1 MNGLALLIVLVVS
14 LGVTALAD
22 RFRVSSPLLLV
33 VVGLGLSFVPGI
45 PNVPLDPD
53 LVLFLVLPP
62 LLYSAALESS
72 ALRIRENLNRIGQL
86 AFGLVIF
93 TTAVVGL
100 VAWWVVPGL
109 PLASALVLGA
119 VVAPPDAVAAASIG
133 RRLGLNRRMMTVLE
147 GESLLNDATAL
158 TLFRVLLAVALGAGA
173 SIWEGLLEFLI
184 AAVGGIA
191 IGAVA
196 GWVIHR
202 VRLRLGDSSLESAV
216 GLVVPFAIYLL
227 AEDLHA
233 SGVLAVVVAGLYLG
247 HKSTEGGFATRIQ
260 DQAVWKALDR
270 LLEALVFALIGL
282 QLAVVVADLRLPFEL
297 VVASSVAV
305 LAATILARFVW
316 MFPTIYLPRV
326 LPKVRAR
333 GPAMP
338 WRVPTVLSWAGMRG
352 VVTLAAAF
360 VIDPAM
366 PGRDIVVF
374 LAFVVTVGT
383 LLIQGLSLPW
393 VIRRLNV
400 YDTGAQ
406 KDTLQEAA
414 AKQAA
419 AETALARLEELT
431 AGDEDRT
438 PSHVTDQLRSWAE
451 QRSNGAWE
459 RLGRPA
465 EEIGESP
472 SVAFVRLRRAML
484 DAERRTFVRF
494 RDMGRLEESA
504 MRELLRELDYEEA
517 MLDR

>member
-14 LGVTALAD
+14 LAVTALAD

-33 VVGLGLSFVPGI
+33 LVGLVLSFVPGI

-93 TTAVVGL
+93 TTAAVGL

-158 TLFRVLLAVALGAGA
+158 TLFRVLLAVALGTGA
-173 SIWEGLLEFLI
+173 SPWEGIGEFVL
-184 AAVGGIA
+184 AAAGGIA
-191 IGAVA
+191 LGAAA

-202 VRLRLGDSSLESAV
+202 LRLRLGDSSLESAV

-227 AEDLHA
+227 AEDLHC
-233 SGVLAVVVAGLYLG
+233 SGVLAVVIAGLYLG
-247 HKSTEGGFATRIQ
+247 HKSNEGGFATRIQ

-282 QLAVVVADLRLPFEL
+282 QLAVVVADLQLTFAL
-297 VVASSVAV
+297 VAWSSVAV
-305 LAATILARFVW
+305 LGATILARFVW
-316 MFPTIYLPRV
+316 MFPTIYLPRL

-333 GPAMP
+333 GPALP
-338 WRVPTVLSWAGMRG
+338 WKVPVVLSWAGMRG

-360 VIDPAM
+360 TIDPRM
-366 PGRDIVVF
+366 PGRDIVLF

-383 LLIQGLSLPW
+383 LLLQGLSLPW

-406 KDTLQEAA
+406 ADTLKEAA

-419 AETALARLEELT
+419 AEQALARLEELT
-431 AGDEDRT
+431 GIDGDRT
-438 PSHVTDQLRSWAE
+438 PGHVTDQLRSWAE

-494 RDMGRLEESA
+494 RDMGRLDESA

>member
-1 MNGLALLIVLVVS
+1 MNGFALLVVLVVS
-14 LGVTALAD
+14 LVVTALAD
-22 RFRVSSPLLLV
+22 RFRVSAPLVLV
-33 VVGLGLSFVPGI
+33 VVGLGLSYVPGI

-72 ALRIRENLNRIGQL
+72 ALRIRENLSRIGQL

-93 TTAVVGL
+93 TTIVVGL

-133 RRLGLNRRMMTVLE
+133 RRLGLPRRMMTIIE

-158 TLFRVLLAVALGAGA
+158 TLFRVLLAVALGTGA
-173 SIWEGLLEFLI
+173 SLLDGVGEFLL

-191 IGAVA
+191 VGAVV

-227 AEDLHA
+227 AEEVHA
-233 SGVLAVVVAGLYLG
+233 SGVLAVVIAGLYLG

-282 QLAVVVADLRLPFEL
+282 QLSVVVADLRIPFG
-297 VVASSVAV
+297 VVVVSSVAV
-305 LAATILARFVW
+305 LAATILARFVF
-316 MFPTIYLPRV
+316 MFPTIYLPRL

-333 GPAMP
+333 GPALP
-338 WRVPTVLSWAGMRG
+338 WQVPTVLSWAGMRG

-360 VIDPAM
+360 TIDPAM
-366 PGRDIVVF
+366 PGRDIVLF

-383 LLIQGLSLPW
+383 LLVQGLSLPW

-400 YDTGAQ
+400 YDRGAQ
-406 KDTLQEAA
+406 NDVLQEAA

-419 AETALARLEELT
+419 AETALARLEELS
-431 AGDEDRT
+431 GVDDRIPDHIT
-438 PSHVTDQLRSWAE
+438 SQLRTWAE

-459 RLGRPA
+459 RLGRSDA
-465 EEIGESP
+465 EIGEAP

-484 DAERRTFVRF
+484 DAERQTFVRF
-494 RDMGRLEESA
+494 RDMGRLEEA
-504 MRELLRELDYEEA
+504 RMRDLLRELDYEEA